1 MADENRP
8 TPAEDPTFET
18 DTVDANRAIENG
30 QGLGAREIAAQR
42 DPGGVSTPDEVE
54 IDAGDEDDLDESLSV
69 QGDRDDSTR
78 DDATP

>member
-1 MADENRP
+1 MADKDTT
-8 TPAEDPTFET
+8 TPAETPSFET
-18 DTVDANRAIENG
+18 DTVEANRAVENG

-42 DPGGVSTPDEVE
+42 DPGGVQTVDV
-54 IDAGDEDDLDESLSV
+54 DEDALDESVSV

>member
-1 MADENRP
+1 MTDEKRP

-42 DPGGVSTPDEVE
+42 DPGGVSTPDEIDV
-54 IDAGDEDDLDESLSV
+54 DAGDEADLDESVSV
-69 QGDRDDSTR
+69 QGERDDGAR
-78 DDATP
+78 GDATP

>member
-1 MADENRP
+1 MADRP

-18 DTVDANRAIENG
+18 DTVQANRAVENG

-42 DPGGVSTPDEVE
+42 DPGGVSTPDE
-54 IDAGDEDDLDESLSV
+54 IDEDDLDESVSV
-69 QGDRDDSTR
+69 QGEREDSTR